1 MKEIHFFNYE
11 GSDKVF
17 RKITVIDGVPF
28 YCSSGVNSGCPQ
40 TWFPFL
46 GLNINGWF
54 RKPGSMDELSSQID
68 TIPEIYNDYFDID
81 PTNNIRSRFASLKC
95 LLISSVIG
103 GLFWEQ
109 ITYGKELLTLLHKD
123 YPDFYKE
130 NEYKLQDSSISFSV
144 ENKPALSVEIKKT
157 YRRVNELL
165 EKAVHYSLDPGLDA
179 TLLKENFIQFGIENG
194 SLGPIQNNVIN
205 LFKPK
210 YPELPKTASPTY
222 NDTFIWPDDYE
233 TTLYLTKEQKEEAE
247 NFIQKMYPEA
257 IDKIKGDPDYADNTS
272 SFITDYDGLLIK
284 VLTTGEII
292 VHHGEEIST
301 ISNTILIKAYNLTRG
316 EWSIIKV
323 GVSQKLHPYIKL
335 LSDEPHI
342 AKIYDLTEANK
353 TFASAGKLYHSEL
366 TKLLIAD
373 KSLSLST
380 AQKEKY
386 MLSLL
391 QGLNAIH
398 KIPFKFDNTEGYLA
412 HGDIKFA
419 NIFYDA
425 DADDVV
431 IGDLDSAGCWDNL
444 ISSNYF
450 VAPEYALQ
458 ILKLPTNSYTTNHT
472 ITFNKTKG
480 QGIDVWNLGL
490 VFAGLLQG
498 KLIIHP
504 NYGND
509 VYLPKLNFL
518 LDRIQTGENR
528 SQFMIDM
535 ASLEQEEIDEELNQI
550 KQNLPKDAEGQKL
563 AQLWDIVHNMLQV
576 TPQKRLT
583 CMELLNK
590 MQTPLSTP
598 TEQASLVGLLKN
610 SLFSVHKQPD
620 IDETKLNERSKSMHS
635 L

>member
-1 MKEIHFFNYE
+1 LKDIHFFNYE
-11 GSDKVF
+11 GNDKVF

-28 YCSSGVNSGCPQ
+28 YCSSGINSGSPE

-68 TIPEIYNDYFDID
+68 TIPESYDDYFDANGTDILK
-81 PTNNIRSRFASLKC
+81 SRFASLKC
-95 LLISSVIG
+95 LLISSVLG
-103 GLFWEQ
+103 GGFWEQ
-109 ITYGKELLTLLHKD
+109 TVYGQKLLTILQKD

-144 ENKPALSVEIKKT
+144 ENQPALSVEIRKT

-165 EKAVHYSLDPGLDA
+165 EKATHYSLDPGFDA
-179 TLLKENFIQFGIENG
+179 TLLKDNFIQFGIENG
-194 SLGPIQNNVIN
+194 SLESIQNTVVN
-205 LFKPK
+205 LFKPN
-210 YPELPKTASPTY
+210 YPQFPKTISPTY
-222 NDTFIWPDDYE
+222 NDTLIWPDDYE
-233 TTLYLTKEQKEEAE
+233 KSLFLTKDEKEEADRYIRE
-247 NFIQKMYPEA
+247 VYPKA
-257 IDKIKGDPDYADNTS
+257 IDEIKDDPEYSDSTL
-272 SFITDYDGLLIK
+272 SFITNINQLYIK
-284 VLTTGEII
+284 VLNNGEVI
-292 VHHGEEIST
+292 VHHGEKIQSG
-301 ISNTILIKAYNLTRG
+301 SNTSIFKAFNLSRG
-316 EWSIIKV
+316 EWNIIKL
-323 GVSQKLHPYIKL
+323 GVYRRMHPYVKQ

-342 AKIYDLTEANK
+342 AKIYGLTGVDNRL
-353 TFASAGKLYHSEL
+353 SHVGKLYHSEL
-366 TKLLIAD
+366 TDLLIAD

-398 KIPFKFDNTEGYLA
+398 KVPFKFDNTEGYLF
-412 HGDIKFA
+412 HQDIKFA

-431 IGDLDSAGCWDNL
+431 IGDLDSAGSWDEL
-444 ISSNYF
+444 ISTNYF
-450 VAPEYALQ
+450 VAPEYALEVLKIPIQ
-458 ILKLPTNSYTTNHT
+458 IHTPNHI

-498 KLIIHP
+498 RLINHP
-504 NYGND
+504 NYGGD

-518 LDRIQTGENR
+518 LDRIQTTEHR
-528 SQFMIDM
+528 SQFMMDM

-550 KQNLPKDAEGQKL
+550 KQNLPKDDQGQKL
-563 AQLWDIVHNMLQV
+563 AQLWDIVHNMLQ
-576 TPQKRLT
+576 TAPRKRLT
-583 CMELLNK
+583 CTELLKK

-598 TEQASLVGLLKN
+598 AEQASLIGLRKN
-610 SLFSVHKQPD
+610 SLFAVQKGPD
-620 IDETKLNERSKSMHS
+620 IDTNKLNEQSKSIHS